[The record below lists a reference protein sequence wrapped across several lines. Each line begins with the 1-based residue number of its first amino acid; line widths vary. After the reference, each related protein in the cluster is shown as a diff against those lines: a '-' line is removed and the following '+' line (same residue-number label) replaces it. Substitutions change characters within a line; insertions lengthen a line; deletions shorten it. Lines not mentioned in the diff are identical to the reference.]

1 MSPLIQRRKKRAK
14 RIRAF
19 RQWHKTI
26 GVSLL
31 VFFFVM
37 ALTGVLLG
45 LKDILG
51 LKPRTAK
58 AEVVSLNEWVSLQQI
73 NTNAIAYAKAQQ
85 LDTLIDR
92 VDVRIDKGIAKV
104 LFKRHFTELQLAGS
118 TGEILSV
125 RQRGDH
131 FIERIHD
138 GSIVEFYAQ
147 QTDTVKMIYSTLV
160 GLGLL
165 ALSLSGYFLWAAPKK
180 NPAKPAH
187 N

>member
-1 MSPLIQRRKKRAK
+1 
-14 RIRAF
+14 
-19 RQWHKTI
+19 
-26 GVSLL
+26 
-31 VFFFVM
+31 M

-45 LKDILG
+45 LKDVLG
-51 LKPRTAK
+51 LKPSTAK
-58 AEVVSLNEWVSLQQI
+58 AEVVSLNEWVSLKQI
-73 NTNAIAYAKAQQ
+73 NTAAIAFAKTKQ

-104 LFKRHFTELQLAGS
+104 LFKRHFTELQVAGS

-160 GLGLL
+160 GIGLL
-165 ALSLSGYFLWAAPKK
+165 ALSLSGYFLWTAPKN
-180 NPAKPAH
+180 NPAKSPQ

>member
-1 MSPLIQRRKKRAK
+1 
-14 RIRAF
+14 
-19 RQWHKTI
+19 
-26 GVSLL
+26 
-31 VFFFVM
+31 M

-45 LKDILG
+45 LKDVLG
-51 LKPRTAK
+51 LKPSTAK
-58 AEVVSLNEWVSLQQI
+58 AEVVSLNEWVSLKQI
-73 NTNAIAYAKAQQ
+73 NTAAIAFAKTKQ

-160 GLGLL
+160 GIGLL
-165 ALSLSGYFLWAAPKK
+165 ALSMSGYFLWAAPKK
-180 NPAKPAH
+180 NPAKKD
-187 N
+187 

>member
-1 MSPLIQRRKKRAK
+1 
-14 RIRAF
+14 
-19 RQWHKTI
+19 
-26 GVSLL
+26 
-31 VFFFVM
+31 M

-45 LKDILG
+45 LKDVLG
-51 LKPRTAK
+51 LKPSTAK
-58 AEVVSLNEWVSLQQI
+58 AEVVSLNEWVSLKQL
-73 NTNAIAYAKAQQ
+73 NTAAIAFAKTKQ

-104 LFKRHFTELQLAGS
+104 LFKRHFTELQVAGS

-160 GLGLL
+160 GIGLL
-165 ALSLSGYFLWAAPKK
+165 ALSMSGYFLWAAPKK
-180 NPAKPAH
+180 NPAKKD
-187 N
+187 

>member
-1 MSPLIQRRKKRAK
+1 VSPLIQRRKKRAK
-14 RIRAF
+14 CIRAF
-19 RQWHKTI
+19 RQWYKTI
-26 GVSLL
+26 GIILL
-31 VFFFVM
+31 AFFFVM

-45 LKDILG
+45 LKEVLG
-51 LKPRTAK
+51 LKPSTAT
-58 AEVVSLNEWVSLQQI
+58 AEVVSLNEWVSLKQI
-73 NTNAIAYAKAQQ
+73 NTAAIAFAKTKQ

-104 LFKRHFTELQLAGS
+104 LFKRHFTELQVAGS

-160 GLGLL
+160 GIGLL
-165 ALSLSGYFLWAAPKK
+165 ALSLSGYFLWTAPKN
-180 NPAKPAH
+180 NPAKSPQ

>member
-1 MSPLIQRRKKRAK
+1 MSPLIQRRKKRVK
-14 RIRAF
+14 RIRVF
-19 RQWHKTI
+19 RQWHKAI
-26 GVSLL
+26 GISLL
-31 VFFFVM
+31 AFFFVM

-45 LKDILG
+45 LKDVLG
-51 LKPRTAK
+51 LKPSTAK
-58 AEVVSLNEWVSLQQI
+58 AEVISLNEWVSLKQI
-73 NTNAIAYAKAQQ
+73 NTAAIAFAKTKQ

-147 QTDTVKMIYSTLV
+147 QTDAVKMIYSTLV
-160 GLGLL
+160 GIELL
-165 ALSLSGYFLWAAPKK
+165 ALSMSGYFLWAAPKK
-180 NPAKPAH
+180 NPAKKD
-187 N
+187 

>member
-1 MSPLIQRRKKRAK
+1 M
-14 RIRAF
+14 
-19 RQWHKTI
+19 
-26 GVSLL
+26 
-31 VFFFVM
+31 
-37 ALTGVLLG
+37 LLG
-45 LKDILG
+45 LKDVLG
-51 LKPRTAK
+51 LKPSTAK
-58 AEVVSLNEWVSLQQI
+58 AEVVSLNEWVSLKQI
-73 NTNAIAYAKAQQ
+73 NTAAIAFAKTKQ

-104 LFKRHFTELQLAGS
+104 LFKRHFTELQVAGS

-160 GLGLL
+160 GIGLL
-165 ALSLSGYFLWAAPKK
+165 ALSMSGYFLWAAPKN
-180 NPAKPAH
+180 NPAKSPQ

>member
-1 MSPLIQRRKKRAK
+1 
-14 RIRAF
+14 
-19 RQWHKTI
+19 
-26 GVSLL
+26 
-31 VFFFVM
+31 M

>member
-14 RIRAF
+14 CIRAF
-19 RQWHKTI
+19 GQWHKTI
-26 GVSLL
+26 GIILL
-31 VFFFVM
+31 AFFFVM

-45 LKDILG
+45 LKDLLG
-51 LKPRTAK
+51 LKPSTAK
-58 AEVVSLNEWVSLQQI
+58 AEVVSLNEWVSLKQI
-73 NTNAIAYAKAQQ
+73 NTAAIAFAKTKQ

-160 GLGLL
+160 GIGLL
-165 ALSLSGYFLWAAPKK
+165 ALSMSGYFLWAAPKK
-180 NPAKPAH
+180 NPAKKD
-187 N
+187 

>member
-1 MSPLIQRRKKRAK
+1 
-14 RIRAF
+14 
-19 RQWHKTI
+19 
-26 GVSLL
+26 
-31 VFFFVM
+31 M

-45 LKDILG
+45 LKDVLG
-51 LKPRTAK
+51 LKPSTAK
-58 AEVVSLNEWVSLQQI
+58 AEVLSLNEWVSLQQI

-104 LFKRHFTELQLAGS
+104 LFKRHFTELQVAGS

-138 GSIVEFYAQ
+138 GSIVEFYAE

-180 NPAKPAH
+180 NPAKKD
-187 N
+187 

>member
-1 MSPLIQRRKKRAK
+1 VSPLIQRRKKRVK
-14 RIRAF
+14 RIRVF
-19 RQWHKTI
+19 RQWHKAI
-26 GVSLL
+26 GISLL
-31 VFFFVM
+31 AFFFVM

-45 LKDILG
+45 LKDVLG
-51 LKPRTAK
+51 LKPSTAK
-58 AEVVSLNEWVSLQQI
+58 AEVVSLNEWVSLKQI
-73 NTNAIAYAKAQQ
+73 NTAAIAFAKTKQ

-147 QTDTVKMIYSTLV
+147 QTDAVKMIYSTLV
-160 GLGLL
+160 GIGLL
-165 ALSLSGYFLWAAPKK
+165 ALSMSGYFLWAAPKK
-180 NPAKPAH
+180 NPAKKD
-187 N
+187 

>member
-1 MSPLIQRRKKRAK
+1 M
-14 RIRAF
+14 
-19 RQWHKTI
+19 
-26 GVSLL
+26 
-31 VFFFVM
+31 
-37 ALTGVLLG
+37 LLG
-45 LKDILG
+45 LKDVLG
-51 LKPRTAK
+51 LKPSTAK
-58 AEVVSLNEWVSLQQI
+58 AEVVSLNEWVSLKQI
-73 NTNAIAYAKAQQ
+73 NTAAIAFAKTKQ

-160 GLGLL
+160 GIGLL
-165 ALSLSGYFLWAAPKK
+165 ALSMSGYFLWAAPKK
-180 NPAKPAH
+180 NPAKKD
-187 N
+187 

>member
-1 MSPLIQRRKKRAK
+1 
-14 RIRAF
+14 
-19 RQWHKTI
+19 
-26 GVSLL
+26 
-31 VFFFVM
+31 M

-58 AEVVSLNEWVSLQQI
+58 AEVVSLNEWVSLKQI
-73 NTNAIAYAKAQQ
+73 NTAAIAFAKTKQ

-160 GLGLL
+160 GIGLL
-165 ALSLSGYFLWAAPKK
+165 ALSLSGYFLWAAPKN
-180 NPAKPAH
+180 NPAKSPQ

>member
-1 MSPLIQRRKKRAK
+1 
-14 RIRAF
+14 
-19 RQWHKTI
+19 
-26 GVSLL
+26 
-31 VFFFVM
+31 M

-45 LKDILG
+45 LKDVLG
-51 LKPRTAK
+51 LKPSTAK
-58 AEVVSLNEWVSLQQI
+58 AEVVSLNEWVSLKQI
-73 NTNAIAYAKAQQ
+73 NTAAIAFAKTKQ

-104 LFKRHFTELQLAGS
+104 LFKRHFTELQVAGS

-160 GLGLL
+160 GIGLL
-165 ALSLSGYFLWAAPKK
+165 ALSMSGYFLWAAPKK
-180 NPAKPAH
+180 NPAKKD
-187 N
+187 

>member
-1 MSPLIQRRKKRAK
+1 
-14 RIRAF
+14 
-19 RQWHKTI
+19 
-26 GVSLL
+26 
-31 VFFFVM
+31 M

-45 LKDILG
+45 LKDVLG
-51 LKPRTAK
+51 LKPSTAR

-73 NTNAIAYAKAQQ
+73 NTNAIAYAKARQ

-104 LFKRHFTELQLAGS
+104 LFKRHFTELQVAGS

-131 FIERIHD
+131 FMERIHD

-180 NPAKPAH
+180 NPAKSAH

>member
-1 MSPLIQRRKKRAK
+1 
-14 RIRAF
+14 
-19 RQWHKTI
+19 
-26 GVSLL
+26 
-31 VFFFVM
+31 M

-45 LKDILG
+45 LKEVLG
-51 LKPRTAK
+51 LKPSTAK
-58 AEVVSLNEWVSLQQI
+58 AEVVYLNEWVSLKQI
-73 NTNAIAYAKAQQ
+73 NTTAIAFAKAKQ

-104 LFKRHFTELQLAGS
+104 LFKRHFTELQVAGS

-160 GLGLL
+160 GIGLL
-165 ALSLSGYFLWAAPKK
+165 ALSLSGYFLWAGPKK
-180 NPAKPAH
+180 NPAKKD
-187 N
+187 

>member
-1 MSPLIQRRKKRAK
+1 
-14 RIRAF
+14 
-19 RQWHKTI
+19 
-26 GVSLL
+26 
-31 VFFFVM
+31 M

-45 LKDILG
+45 LKDVLG
-51 LKPRTAK
+51 LKPSTAK
-58 AEVVSLNEWVSLQQI
+58 AEVISLNEWVSLKQI
-73 NTNAIAYAKAQQ
+73 NTAAIAFAKTKQ

-104 LFKRHFTELQLAGS
+104 LFKRHFTELQVAGS

-160 GLGLL
+160 GIGLL
-165 ALSLSGYFLWAAPKK
+165 ALSMSGYILWAAPKK
-180 NPAKPAH
+180 NPAKKD
-187 N
+187 

>member
-19 RQWHKTI
+19 RQWHKAI
-26 GVSLL
+26 GISLL
-31 VFFFVM
+31 AFFFVM

-45 LKDILG
+45 LKDFLG
-51 LKPRTAK
+51 LKPSAAK
-58 AEVVSLNEWVSLQQI
+58 AEVVSLNEWVSLKQI
-73 NTNAIAYAKAQQ
+73 NTAAIAFAKTKQ

-147 QTDTVKMIYSTLV
+147 QTDAVKMIYSTLV
-160 GLGLL
+160 GIGLL
-165 ALSLSGYFLWAAPKK
+165 ALSMSGYFLWAAPKK
-180 NPAKPAH
+180 NPAKKD
-187 N
+187 

>member
-1 MSPLIQRRKKRAK
+1 
-14 RIRAF
+14 
-19 RQWHKTI
+19 
-26 GVSLL
+26 
-31 VFFFVM
+31 M

-45 LKDILG
+45 LKDVLG
-51 LKPRTAK
+51 LKPSTAK
-58 AEVVSLNEWVSLQQI
+58 AEVVSLNEWVSLKQI
-73 NTNAIAYAKAQQ
+73 NTAAIAFAKTKQ

-147 QTDTVKMIYSTLV
+147 QTDAVKMIYSTLV
-160 GLGLL
+160 GIGLL
-165 ALSLSGYFLWAAPKK
+165 ALSMSGYFLWAAPKK
-180 NPAKPAH
+180 NPAKKD
-187 N
+187 

>member
-1 MSPLIQRRKKRAK
+1 MP
-14 RIRAF
+14 
-19 RQWHKTI
+19 
-26 GVSLL
+26 
-31 VFFFVM
+31 
-37 ALTGVLLG
+37 
-45 LKDILG
+45 
-51 LKPRTAK
+51 
-58 AEVVSLNEWVSLQQI
+58 
-73 NTNAIAYAKAQQ
+73 KAQQ

-92 VDVRIDKGIAKV
+92 VEVRIDKGIAKV
-104 LFKRHFTELQLAGS
+104 LFKRHFTELQVAGS

>member
-1 MSPLIQRRKKRAK
+1 
-14 RIRAF
+14 
-19 RQWHKTI
+19 
-26 GVSLL
+26 
-31 VFFFVM
+31 M

-45 LKDILG
+45 LKDVLG
-51 LKPRTAK
+51 LKPSTAK

-104 LFKRHFTELQLAGS
+104 LFKRHFTELQVAGS

-125 RQRGDH
+125 RQRGNH

-160 GLGLL
+160 GLGLI

-180 NPAKPAH
+180 NPAKKD
-187 N
+187 

>member
-1 MSPLIQRRKKRAK
+1 
-14 RIRAF
+14 
-19 RQWHKTI
+19 
-26 GVSLL
+26 
-31 VFFFVM
+31 M

-45 LKDILG
+45 LKDVLG
-51 LKPRTAK
+51 LKPSTAK
-58 AEVVSLNEWVSLQQI
+58 AEVVSLNEWVSLKQI
-73 NTNAIAYAKAQQ
+73 NTAAIAFAKTKQ

-160 GLGLL
+160 GIELL
-165 ALSLSGYFLWAAPKK
+165 ALSMSGYFLWAAPKK
-180 NPAKPAH
+180 NPAKKD
-187 N
+187 

>member
-1 MSPLIQRRKKRAK
+1 
-14 RIRAF
+14 
-19 RQWHKTI
+19 
-26 GVSLL
+26 
-31 VFFFVM
+31 M

-73 NTNAIAYAKAQQ
+73 NTYAIAYAKAQQ

-147 QTDTVKMIYSTLV
+147 QTDAVKMIYSTLV
-160 GLGLL
+160 GIGLL
-165 ALSLSGYFLWAAPKK
+165 ALSMSGYFLWAAPKK
-180 NPAKPAH
+180 KPAKKD
-187 N
+187 

>member
-1 MSPLIQRRKKRAK
+1 
-14 RIRAF
+14 
-19 RQWHKTI
+19 
-26 GVSLL
+26 
-31 VFFFVM
+31 M

-147 QTDTVKMIYSTLV
+147 QTDAVKMIYSSRNWTSGPLDERLFFM
-160 GLGLL
+160 GCSEKETSQKRLRFLLG
-165 ALSLSGYFLWAAPKK
+165 GP
-180 NPAKPAH
+180 
-187 N
+187 

>member
-1 MSPLIQRRKKRAK
+1 
-14 RIRAF
+14 
-19 RQWHKTI
+19 
-26 GVSLL
+26 
-31 VFFFVM
+31 M

-45 LKDILG
+45 LKDVLG
-51 LKPRTAK
+51 LKPSTAK

-104 LFKRHFTELQLAGS
+104 LFKRHFTELQVAGS

-138 GSIVEFYAQ
+138 GSIVEFYAE

-180 NPAKPAH
+180 NPAKKD
-187 N
+187 

>member
-1 MSPLIQRRKKRAK
+1 MSPLIQRRKKRVK
-14 RIRAF
+14 RIRVF
-19 RQWHKTI
+19 RQWHKAI
-26 GVSLL
+26 GISLL
-31 VFFFVM
+31 AFFFVM

-45 LKDILG
+45 LKDVLG
-51 LKPRTAK
+51 LKPSTAK
-58 AEVVSLNEWVSLQQI
+58 AEVVSLNEWVSLKQI
-73 NTNAIAYAKAQQ
+73 NTAAIAFAKTKQ

-147 QTDTVKMIYSTLV
+147 QTDAVKMIYSTLV
-160 GLGLL
+160 GIGLL
-165 ALSLSGYFLWAAPKK
+165 ALSMSGYFLWAAPKK
-180 NPAKPAH
+180 NPAKKD
-187 N
+187 